1 MTALAEQK
9 LLSKNIN
16 PTAMRL
22 LVVDF
27 LLQGKVALSL
37 SDIEKGLYPSDRI
50 TIYRTLKTFVEHGL
64 IHSID
69 DGTGTP
75 KYALCSDQCDET
87 GHHDLHVHFYC
98 TQCKATH
105 CLPKTKVPI
114 VSLPEGYASE
124 EVSLVIKGLCGI
136 CNKD

>member
-1 MTALAEQK
+1 MTEFAEQK

-22 LVVDF
+22 LVVDY
-27 LLQGKVALSL
+27 LLGGKTALSL
-37 SDIEKGLYPSDRI
+37 TDIEKGLYPSDRT

-98 TQCKATH
+98 TTCKVTH
-105 CLPKTKVPI
+105 CLPKTKIPM
-114 VSLPEGYASE
+114 VSLPGEYASE
-124 EVSLVIKGLCGI
+124 EVNLVIKGLCDK
-136 CNKD
+136 CNRH